1 MAQVVWTLEAQL
13 WLRDI
18 FDYIAAENPEA
29 AIRVVSE
36 LHAAARS
43 LRHHPRLGHRYR
55 HVTDREVRVLV
66 HDAYRIGYLIR
77 KDTGDIE
84 ILGVFHGAL
93 PIERYLL

>member
-1 MAQVVWTLEAQL
+1 LAQVVWTLEAQL

-29 AIRVVSE
+29 ATRVVSE
-36 LHAAARS
+36 LYDAAES
-43 LRHHPRLGHRYR
+43 LREHPRLGQRYR
-55 HVTDREVRVLV
+55 HVTDREVRVLI
-66 HDAYRIGYLIR
+66 HDTYRIGYLIR
-77 KDTGDIE
+77 KDTRDIE